1 MLSPLKKRE
10 VEFKS
15 PFTPKAWLT
24 ACLGSILL
32 NLLGLFAMILHPFL
46 HFSKTRKLWSSKATF
61 TNVFLLLSI
70 IITITMS
77 DLETQKRNGSKST
90 NHKNSLQPM
99 TFWMCGRKLLFPERS
114 IKMIDGSKEC
124 KCQLASELQD
134 LCVFEKHSKEEVTQS
149 KNGTEDKIEFVSI
162 WFCQMGHS
170 YERKKIQFTTTNTFY
185 FFVISHMHPCV
196 HSATVHHVWK

>member
-1 MLSPLKKRE
+1 
-10 VEFKS
+10 
-15 PFTPKAWLT
+15 
-24 ACLGSILL
+24 
-32 NLLGLFAMILHPFL
+32 
-46 HFSKTRKLWSSKATF
+46 
-61 TNVFLLLSI
+61 
-70 IITITMS
+70 
-77 DLETQKRNGSKST
+77 
-90 NHKNSLQPM
+90 
-99 TFWMCGRKLLFPERS
+99 MCGRKLLFPERS

-149 KNGTEDKIEFVSI
+149 KNGTEEKIEFVSI

-196 HSATVHHVWK
+196 YWLQLYIMYENNLLIYTWCTVDDTVHDDQRVGSGKAQNFYKCSYM